1 MNLRMENDRLLNGEG
16 EFDYDLA
23 NDILFFKVKDREYS
37 YSMELSNYVIDLD
50 DEGFV
55 VGMQI
60 HNASN
65 LFELRKESLKNVNTW
80 KLEASIKDKVI
91 QVKIFFN
98 TIFRNKIIEKNPILV
113 ERTMDDLPDSIVCVT
128 SK

>member
-1 MNLRMENDRLLNGEG
+1 MNLKMENDRLLNGEG

-23 NDILFFKVKDREYS
+23 NDILFFKVKNREYS

-60 HNASN
+60 HNASD
-65 LFELRKESLKNVNTW
+65 LFELRKESLKNVNAW

-98 TIFRNKIIEKNPILV
+98 TIFRNRTIEKNPILV
-113 ERTMDDLPDSIVCVT
+113 ERTLEDLPDSLVCVA

>member
-1 MNLRMENDRLLNGEG
+1 MENDRLLNGEG

-23 NDILFFKVKDREYS
+23 NDILFFKVKNREYS

-60 HNASN
+60 HNASD
-65 LFELRKESLKNVNTW
+65 LFELRKESLKNVNAW

-98 TIFRNKIIEKNPILV
+98 TIFRNRTIEKNPILV
-113 ERTMDDLPDSIVCVT
+113 ERTLEDLPDSLVCVA